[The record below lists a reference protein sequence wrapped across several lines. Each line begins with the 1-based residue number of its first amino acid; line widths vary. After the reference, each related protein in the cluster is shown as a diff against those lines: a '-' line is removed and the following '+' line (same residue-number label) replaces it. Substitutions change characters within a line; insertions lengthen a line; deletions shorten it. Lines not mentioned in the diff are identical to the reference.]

1 MLTIWGGINSRPYEL
16 IAWVNTGQGIGP
28 CRFGLWVL
36 NRKPDA
42 PVRQRKKG
50 CMKTDLLKK
59 TKTVSTKLQR
69 VFGRRK
75 WRKHDDPLSELIA
88 TILSQNTSDH
98 NSHMAYASLRAR
110 FKTWDQVRRAKVK
123 SIADA
128 IRAGGLADI
137 KAVRIKDILDQ
148 IHKERR
154 ETDLSFLTR
163 RRTKDIKLYLS
174 RFKGVGDKTVACV
187 LLFSLKR
194 PVMPVDTHVLRVSK
208 RLGLVP
214 QKADAGRAEE
224 ILEQMV
230 PKNGFYQ
237 FHLDLIQHGREV
249 CKARNPRCAVCVL
262 LPDCDYGRKALGKSR
277 SAG

>member
-1 MLTIWGGINSRPYEL
+1 M
-16 IAWVNTGQGIGP
+16 
-28 CRFGLWVL
+28 
-36 NRKPDA
+36 KPD
-42 PVRQRKKG
+42 PKG
-50 CMKTDLLKK
+50 KIGRI
-59 TKTVSTKLQR
+59 SAKLQR
-69 VFGRRK
+69 AFGRK
-75 WRKHDDPLSELIA
+75 MWRKHNDPLSELIA

-148 IHKERR
+148 IYR
-154 ETDLSFLTR
+154 EHGRLGLSFLNKWRTR
-163 RRTKDIKLYLS
+163 DIKLYLS
-174 RFKGVGDKTVACV
+174 RFTGVGDKTVACV
-187 LLFSLKR
+187 LLFSLRR

-230 PKNGFYQ
+230 PKSRFYQ
-237 FHLDLIQHGREV
+237 FHLDLIQHGREI

-262 LPDCDYGRKALGKSR
+262 LPDCDYGRKTLGKPR
-277 SAG
+277 SAGRTKAG

>member
-1 MLTIWGGINSRPYEL
+1 
-16 IAWVNTGQGIGP
+16 
-28 CRFGLWVL
+28 
-36 NRKPDA
+36 
-42 PVRQRKKG
+42 
-50 CMKTDLLKK
+50 MKTDLHEK
-59 TKTVSTKLQR
+59 TKTTSTKLQK
-69 VFGRRK
+69 VFGRRR
-75 WRKHDDPLSELIA
+75 WRKHNDPLSELIA

-110 FKTWDQVRRAKVK
+110 FKTWDQVRRAKAK

-128 IRAGGLADI
+128 IRAGGLADT
-137 KAVRIKDILDQ
+137 KAVRIKEILNQ
-148 IHKERR
+148 IYR
-154 ETDLSFLTR
+154 EHGRMGLSFLKR
-163 RRTKDIKLYLS
+163 WSTKDIKLYLS
-174 RFKGVGDKTVACV
+174 RFKGVGEKTVACV

-214 QKADAGRAEE
+214 QKVDAGCAEE

-230 PKNGFYQ
+230 PKSRFYQ

-277 SAG
+277 SVG